1 MYNEYSFN
9 SKSNNLLYKSSIKRN
24 DKSLGNIDDQ
34 YLINKIFEINSR
46 ETELFVSSDNLIA
59 IKIIKTRTDN
69 YNFDEKT
76 FKDLNLSFSKSFF
89 NDISNYYVQHLAL
102 KHKLQRN
109 YKDLENFFREQV
121 NIN

>member
-1 MYNEYSFN
+1 MNSGLNKN
-9 SKSNNLLYKSSIKRN
+9 SK
-24 DKSLGNIDDQ
+24 
-34 YLINKIFEINSR
+34 EI
-46 ETELFVSSDNLIA
+46 ELFVSADNLIA

-89 NDISNYYVQHLAL
+89 NDIANYYVQHLAS

-109 YKDLENFFREQV
+109 YEELEKFFLKQE
-121 NIN
+121 NMN

>member
-1 MYNEYSFN
+1 MSTN
-9 SKSNNLLYKSSIKRN
+9 
-24 DKSLGNIDDQ
+24 
-34 YLINKIFEINSR
+34 
-46 ETELFVSSDNLIA
+46 NLIA

-89 NDISNYYVQHLAL
+89 NDISSYYFQHLAS

-109 YKDLENFFREQV
+109 YEDLENFFLSQE

>member
-1 MYNEYSFN
+1 MSE
-9 SKSNNLLYKSSIKRN
+9 R
-24 DKSLGNIDDQ
+24 
-34 YLINKIFEINSR
+34 
-46 ETELFVSSDNLIA
+46 NLIA
-59 IKIIKTRTDN
+59 IKIMKTRTDN

-109 YKDLENFFREQV
+109 YKDLENFFLEQV

>member
-1 MYNEYSFN
+1 MSA
-9 SKSNNLLYKSSIKRN
+9 
-24 DKSLGNIDDQ
+24 
-34 YLINKIFEINSR
+34 
-46 ETELFVSSDNLIA
+46 DNLIA

-69 YNFDEKT
+69 YNFDEKK

-89 NDISNYYVQHLAL
+89 NDISNYYVQHLAS

-109 YKDLENFFREQV
+109 YEDLENFFLNQE